1 MKITKEQV
9 VHVAHLA
16 RLNIG
21 DDETDMFTSQLNDIL
36 MYVDILNR
44 ADTTGVAPMSHAVGE
59 TEAFREDV
67 VLPSLDIEATLSNA
81 PDDNGS
87 SFKVPKILE

>member
-9 VHVAHLA
+9 VHVADLA

-36 MYVDILNR
+36 TYVDILNR
-44 ADTTGVAPMSHAVGE
+44 ADTTGIEPMSYAVGW

-67 VLPSLDIEATLSNA
+67 VLPSLDIKDALANA
-81 PDDNGS
+81 PDDTGG
-87 SFKVPKILE
+87 SFKVPKVIE

>member
-9 VHVAHLA
+9 VHVADLA

-36 MYVDILNR
+36 AYVDILNR
-44 ADTTGVAPMSHAVGE
+44 ADTAGVEPMSHAVGW
-59 TEAFREDV
+59 TEAFRDDV
-67 VLPSLDIEATLSNA
+67 VLPSLDIEDALANA
-81 PDDNGS
+81 PDDTGG
-87 SFKVPKILE
+87 SFKVPKVIE